1 MAVSFLVHHPQDNVG
16 VTVEDI
22 TSSGPVVG
30 AFREGEEKLELAL
43 LEPVPLGHKVALD
56 DVPAGGD
63 VVEYG
68 VVIGVATA
76 DIAKGRLV
84 HTHNLK
90 GRRWA

>member
-16 VTVEDI
+16 VAVEDI
-22 TSSGPVVG
+22 ASPGSAAGG
-30 AFREGEEKLELAL
+30 YRDGDGDLRLAV
-43 LEPVPLGHKVALD
+43 LEPVPLGHKIALD
-56 DVPAGGD
+56 DVPTGGH

-76 DIAKGRLV
+76 DIAKGQMV
-84 HTHNLK
+84 HIHNMK